1 MIHLQSFCPILS
13 SRLVS
18 PAHFATDIY
27 SVLAYKDTHFPD
39 FAMGSPP
46 PGWSALSLGQPLII
60 EQKGVTNSSGF
71 VAGEAC
77 TKKFADVATFNH
89 RADMWRSCMA
99 GSVPTVLVDM
109 RLGLDTMV
117 PFGSN
122 NMLALMSS
130 TMVITVM
137 LSLAVL
143 PNIFFSSDSD
153 EVWGSWMVFASCL
166 LLFGHFIAIAATP
179 FTQPL
184 MYLPTNNAVI
194 ILVLDVVAIMGTLTM
209 ARRRHVDNA
218 VEVEAEVVP
227 MPPAPSLI
235 EPENENKLAYLG
247 KHSTS
252 GGSLWGR
259 THNGKVV
266 QAVRFVGSNH
276 HGHRH
281 RHDHGPNKH
290 THHQSVRLLEAGGNH
305 SVDDVGKLVRL
316 HPTKVL
322 HTDNLVVALKD
333 GTVAMVGKNLLNG
346 AFVDDMYKDGTITI
360 AKYFEYSM
368 TAGLFL
374 VATTTA
380 LGTSSDAYTYQLAYA
395 GMFLCNVVAIPITN
409 ALKDGYKVPS
419 DDKIMVAMGIISVL
433 IASCVFFVAAMLPLL
448 MQVAPIIFNVANIPI
463 GVKWLVGLVLGF
475 YCLFAVAGTVGILES
490 LYKGMSSNATHG
502 PAVSISKN
510 LVITYEVLNLCKFA
524 ISAFVLATVIN
535 SIGLM

>member
-1 MIHLQSFCPILS
+1 M
-13 SRLVS
+13 S
-18 PAHFATDIY
+18 PAHFATDLY
-27 SVLAYKDTHFPD
+27 SVSLYSNTHSPD
-39 FAMGSPP
+39 FAMGPPP

-60 EQKGVTNSSGF
+60 EEKGVTNSSGF
-71 VAGEAC
+71 AAGETC
-77 TKKFADVATFNH
+77 MKKFADVATFNH

-99 GSVPTVLVDM
+99 GGVPTTLVDV
-109 RLGLDTMV
+109 RLGLDTMI

-122 NMLALMSS
+122 NMLALMGS

-143 PNIFFSSDSD
+143 PNVFFSSDGD
-153 EVWGSWMVFASCL
+153 EVWGRWMVFLSCL
-166 LLFGHFIAIAATP
+166 GLFGHFLAIAVTP

-194 ILVLDVVAIMGTLTM
+194 ILVLDMVAIMGILTL
-209 ARRRHVDNA
+209 AKRRHGNA
-218 VEVEAEVVP
+218 N
-227 MPPAPSLI
+227 
-235 EPENENKLAYLG
+235 PENDVKAEIVLVNPDDPNDQNNALIYLG
-247 KHSTS
+247 KHSAS

-266 QAVRFVGSNH
+266 QAIRFVSSH
-276 HGHRH
+276 AHGHGHPHKNHKRH
-281 RHDHGPNKH
+281 GLHGLH
-290 THHQSVRLLEAGGNH
+290 GTHHQNEQSRSLMEAGGIS

-316 HPTKVL
+316 HPAKVL

-333 GTVAMVGKNLLNG
+333 GTVAMVGKHLLNG
-346 AFVDDMYKDGTITI
+346 AFVDTMFKDGTITI

-374 VATTTA
+374 VATTAA

-409 ALKDGYKVPS
+409 AILAGCQVVEN
-419 DDKIMVAMGIISVL
+419 KIVMVMGIISIL

-448 MQVAPIIFNVANIPI
+448 MQVAPVILNVANIPT
-463 GVKWLVGLVLGF
+463 GVKWLVGVVLGF
-475 YCLFAVAGTVGILES
+475 YCFFAAAGTMGIVLMLLYGFVGAGDARTV
-490 LYKGMSSNATHG
+490 KG
-502 PAVSISKN
+502 ISKY
-510 LVITYEVLNLCKFA
+510 LVLAYEILNLCKFG